1 MLRPGSAS
9 CLLLLMAVACS
20 SGDDDDIVMI
30 RDGGVRDGGVRDAGL
45 DAGVAQVDFRSL
57 TATFATQ
64 GCMVPCVIANYQLNI
79 ILGNVSEVFK
89 ITKVTDLE
97 VQIGTFEMKMNAKN
111 CTGAWWQA
119 PSMGM
124 TAIQMVP
131 INLFDVGEDDM
142 ARNDNATM
150 MVDCDADA
158 DETVMIEYIGE
169 QKPMRSNEVKVTMRG
184 ELEDGSPW
192 DIEKTIMATCS
203 NVPCL

>member
-1 MLRPGSAS
+1 MTS
-9 CLLLLMAVACS
+9 VACS
-20 SGDDDDIVMI
+20 SGDGDDDIVMI
-30 RDGGVRDGGVRDAGL
+30 RDGGVRDGGVRDAGA
-45 DAGVAQVDFRSL
+45 DAGVSQVDFRSL

-79 ILGNVSEVFK
+79 ILGNVSDTFK

-97 VQIGTFEMKMNAKN
+97 VQVGTFDMRMNAEN

-119 PSMGM
+119 PKMGM

-131 INLFDVGEDDM
+131 ISLFDVGEDDM
-142 ARNDNATM
+142 ARADRATM
-150 MVDCDADA
+150 TVDCNADA
-158 DETVMIEYIGE
+158 DKEIMVPYTTDDRP
-169 QKPMRSNEVKVTMRG
+169 QRSNEVNVTMRG

-192 DIEKTIMATCS
+192 EITKAIMATCS